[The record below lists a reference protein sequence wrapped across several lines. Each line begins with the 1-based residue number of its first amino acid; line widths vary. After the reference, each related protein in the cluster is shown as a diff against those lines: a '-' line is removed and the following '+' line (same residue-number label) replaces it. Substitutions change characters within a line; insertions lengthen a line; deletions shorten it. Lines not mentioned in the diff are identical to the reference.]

1 MTSANDKD
9 LFSARRAG
17 VLLHPTCLP
26 GSLGV
31 LGAGARRFVDFLADS
46 SITVWQTLPIGPT
59 HQDLSPYQSLSAHAG
74 NQDFIDLA
82 ELLQTGLLADA
93 ELAQPIAE
101 SRQQLLASQGTFREL
116 RVSPLQ
122 FHFSLGQTF

>member
-46 SITVWQTLPIGPT
+46 GITVWQTLPIGPT
-59 HQDLSPYQSLSAHAG
+59 HQDLSPYHSLSAPAG
-74 NQDFIDLA
+74 NQYFIDLA
-82 ELLQTGLLADA
+82 ALLQPGLLAGA
-93 ELAQPIAE
+93 
-101 SRQQLLASQGTFREL
+101 
-116 RVSPLQ
+116 
-122 FHFSLGQTF
+122 